1 MGINSKLTKK
11 EKKELDFVLNQATKV
26 AVGIAI
32 LFFALLIITTL
43 I

>member
-1 MGINSKLTKK
+1 MKLTKQ
-11 EKKELDFVLNQATKV
+11 EKKELEYVLNTAVKV